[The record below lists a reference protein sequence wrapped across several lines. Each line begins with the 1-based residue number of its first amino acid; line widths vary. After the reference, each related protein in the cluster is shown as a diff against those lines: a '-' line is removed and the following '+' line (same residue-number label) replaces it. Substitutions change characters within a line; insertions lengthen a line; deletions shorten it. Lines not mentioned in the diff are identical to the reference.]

1 MMLQGKDHPHY
12 HHHPQHSGTRS
23 ILAKIRRLLLR
34 HPRRRLL
41 LLVVCVCILLSLC
54 TIVVWHW
61 YYDDDTNNSAA
72 TAPAPHGIV
81 SSAIYKGTPWWNKE
95 RTLSVQTIGETK
107 FARCDLHTVKVG
119 DDNNDNNKNTMQVI
133 DDWLFLEEM
142 NAVNVAVMMSGDDG
156 DIGRNGDGIEQQQQ
170 QQQEQQH
177 ERRRMVFPVF
187 EQHKYA
193 IPGTTLSPVGG
204 FIDENESPWDCA
216 KREVFEELGVGSKT
230 THQQLQA
237 ILLQNTANQAAH
249 HTTAN
254 NAAVHTTDTTDRI
267 RNAYTLLP
275 NSKRRM
281 DEYNLAIGDVI
292 NTDTAADHEDADHEV
307 DPDWI
312 YLGRY
317 RSAANRGAGFIY
329 TYLLKNAVPL
339 LPNGGTAA
347 YTLSTGDDEAQRIK
361 VFTHDELQTAVFQGR
376 FQEVKWT
383 TTYALSLLHLNNNPP

>member
-1 MMLQGKDHPHY
+1 MVFQGKDHPHY
-12 HHHPQHSGTRS
+12 HPHPQHSGTRS

-34 HPRRRLL
+34 HRRRRLL
-41 LLVVCVCILLSLC
+41 LLVVCVCILVSLC
-54 TIVVWHW
+54 TNVVWYR
-61 YYDDDTNNSAA
+61 YYDDDTNNSATNA
-72 TAPAPHGIV
+72 AAPHGIV
-81 SSAIYKGTPWWNKE
+81 SSAIYKGTPWWNTE

-107 FARCDLHTVKVG
+107 FARCDLHTVRVG
-119 DDNNDNNKNTMQVI
+119 DHNKDNNNKNTMQVI

-156 DIGRNGDGIEQQQQ
+156 RNGEGIEKQ

-177 ERRRMVFPVF
+177 DRRRMVFPVF

-237 ILLQNTANQAAH
+237 LLLQNTANQAAH
-249 HTTAN
+249 PTTAN
-254 NAAVHTTDTTDRI
+254 NAAVHTTDTIDRI
-267 RNAYTLLP
+267 RTAYTLLP
-275 NSKRRM
+275 QSKRRV

-292 NTDTAADHEDADHEV
+292 NTDPAADHED

-347 YTLSTGDDEAQRIK
+347 YTLSTGDDEEQRIK

>member
-1 MMLQGKDHPHY
+1 MVFQGKDHPHY
-12 HHHPQHSGTRS
+12 HPHPQHSGTRS

-34 HPRRRLL
+34 HRRRRLL
-41 LLVVCVCILLSLC
+41 LLVVCVCILVSLC
-54 TIVVWHW
+54 TNVVWYR
-61 YYDDDTNNSAA
+61 YYDDDTNNSATNA
-72 TAPAPHGIV
+72 AAPHGIV
-81 SSAIYKGTPWWNKE
+81 SSAIYKGTPWWNTE

-107 FARCDLHTVKVG
+107 FARCDLHTVRVG
-119 DDNNDNNKNTMQVI
+119 DHNKDNNNKNTMQVI

-156 DIGRNGDGIEQQQQ
+156 RNGEGIEKQ

-177 ERRRMVFPVF
+177 DRRRMVFPVF

-249 HTTAN
+249 PTTAN
-254 NAAVHTTDTTDRI
+254 NAAVHTTDTIDRI
-267 RNAYTLLP
+267 RTAYTLLP
-275 NSKRRM
+275 QSKRRV

-292 NTDTAADHEDADHEV
+292 NTDPAADHED

-347 YTLSTGDDEAQRIK
+347 YTLSTGDDEEQRIK